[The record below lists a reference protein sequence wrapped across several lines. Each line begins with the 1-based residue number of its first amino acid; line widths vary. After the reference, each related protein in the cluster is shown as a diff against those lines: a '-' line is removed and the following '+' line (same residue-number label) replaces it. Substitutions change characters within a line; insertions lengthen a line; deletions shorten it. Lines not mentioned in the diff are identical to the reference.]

1 MQHCAG
7 NSWCLHTSHDLPAYQ
22 HIFHTRH
29 QKGELR
35 VTDSL
40 EHSLYMW
47 LLVLGYSLTLSVCP
61 KMIVLQT
68 HLPNPALESSHL
80 LRVSG

>member
-1 MQHCAG
+1 M
-7 NSWCLHTSHDLPAYQ
+7 
-22 HIFHTRH
+22 
-29 QKGELR
+29 
-35 VTDSL
+35 TDSL